1 MKYTEVNEHN
11 KEQQKD
17 VNMKIKEPALKK
29 IALELCTCTWIE
41 ILTGA
46 GITLYLFFGLHDP
59 RLAVLTIGLFAPLI
73 AFHFAVSNLAPRRKN
88 IIRMKPTLRNQ
99 RGMIKSKSEGPHP
112 KCTCNNLR

>member
-1 MKYTEVNEHN
+1 MNYTKVDKPN
-11 KEQQKD
+11 KEQQKG
-17 VNMKIKEPALKK
+17 VVSMQMNRPILKK

-73 AFHFAVSNLAPRRKN
+73 AFHFAVNSLAQRQKN
-88 IIRMKPTLRNQ
+88 IIRIKPMLKNQ
-99 RGMIKSKSEGPHP
+99 
-112 KCTCNNLR
+112 

>member
-1 MKYTEVNEHN
+1 MKYTKVDEHN
-11 KEQQKD
+11 KEQQKGL
-17 VNMKIKEPALKK
+17 NMQMKRPALKK

-73 AFHFAVSNLAPRRKN
+73 AFHFAVSSLAQRQKN
-88 IIRMKPTLRNQ
+88 IIRIKPMLKNQ
-99 RGMIKSKSEGPHP
+99 
-112 KCTCNNLR
+112 

>member
-1 MKYTEVNEHN
+1 MNYTKVDEHN

-17 VNMKIKEPALKK
+17 VNMQMNRPSLKK

-73 AFHFAVSNLAPRRKN
+73 AFHFAVNSLAQRQKN
-88 IIRMKPTLRNQ
+88 IIRIQSTLKNQ
-99 RGMIKSKSEGPHP
+99 
-112 KCTCNNLR
+112 

>member
-1 MKYTEVNEHN
+1 MKYTEVDEHN

-59 RLAVLTIGLFAPLI
+59 RLAVLAIGLFAPLI
-73 AFHFAVSNLAPRRKN
+73 AFHFAVNSLAQRRKN
-88 IIRMKPTLRNQ
+88 IIRIQSTLKNQ
-99 RGMIKSKSEGPHP
+99 
-112 KCTCNNLR
+112 